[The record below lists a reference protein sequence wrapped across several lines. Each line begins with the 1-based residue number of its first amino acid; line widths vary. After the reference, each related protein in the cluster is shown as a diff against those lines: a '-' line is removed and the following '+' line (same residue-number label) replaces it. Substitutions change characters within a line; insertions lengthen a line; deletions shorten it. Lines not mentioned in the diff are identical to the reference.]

1 MYILIYDRILY
12 ILSYFKTALSMT
24 SSQIHQA
31 PRADTDNPA
40 TTAMAGSA
48 TAGSA
53 TPTVHAISGSV
64 GSALAL
70 LLTYPLERARI
81 ELQSSARPTD
91 RKRSRP
97 PASRPSSP
105 VPAGEGLGVWRCLS
119 DLHRR
124 GELYR
129 GVVPIA
135 TTMAVSNYV
144 FFYSLQLIRGLL
156 ASREGGPSGI
166 GGAGGS
172 RARSLLASSLAGIV
186 NVIITNPLWVANLR
200 IVQQRRSGDDGG
212 DDGTGDDDDAREEP
226 GLLTVM
232 GRIGRE
238 EGVPGLW
245 SGTLA
250 SLILVANPVLQFF
263 AYEQVR
269 LSLLGRRR
277 RLERGGK
284 PASLS
289 PPEAFAVGAA
299 AKTLATVV
307 TYPVQLAQ
315 TLLRLPGE
323 GGGDAGTLS
332 CLARLYGE
340 GGVAAWYS
348 GMRAKL
354 LQTVATASFM
364 FLSYEQILAFMTGLA
379 AGQVGGVGGG

>member
-1 MYILIYDRILY
+1 MHEAVDFPRLCSSTICFQHGLQPLVCGALVHSQLEELVDGI
-12 ILSYFKTALSMT
+12 FK
-24 SSQIHQA
+24 H
-31 PRADTDNPA
+31 PE
-40 TTAMAGSA
+40 
-48 TAGSA
+48 
-53 TPTVHAISGSV
+53 HV
-64 GSALAL
+64 GNL
-70 LLTYPLERARI
+70 LLTCCE
-81 ELQSSARPTD
+81 PTTEGIPENNFALHWRQLPQITAED
-91 RKRSRP
+91 DID
-97 PASRPSSP
+97 AS
-105 VPAGEGLGVWRCLS
+105 E
-119 DLHRR
+119 
-124 GELYR
+124 
-129 GVVPIA
+129 
-135 TTMAVSNYV
+135 
-144 FFYSLQLIRGLL
+144 
-156 ASREGGPSGI
+156 
-166 GGAGGS
+166 
-172 RARSLLASSLAGIV
+172 RSLLASSLAGII

>member
-172 RARSLLASSLAGIV
+172 KARPLLASSLAGIV

-284 PASLS
+284 PARRS
-289 PPEAFAVGAA
+289 PWGPRPRPWPRSSRTPCSWPRPCSGSRGREGA
-299 AKTLATVV
+299 TRG
-307 TYPVQLAQ
+307 P
-315 TLLRLPGE
+315 
-323 GGGDAGTLS
+323 
-332 CLARLYGE
+332 
-340 GGVAAWYS
+340 
-348 GMRAKL
+348 
-354 LQTVATASFM
+354 
-364 FLSYEQILAFMTGLA
+364 
-379 AGQVGGVGGG
+379 

>member
-1 MYILIYDRILY
+1 M
-12 ILSYFKTALSMT
+12 
-24 SSQIHQA
+24 
-31 PRADTDNPA
+31 
-40 TTAMAGSA
+40 
-48 TAGSA
+48 
-53 TPTVHAISGSV
+53 
-64 GSALAL
+64 
-70 LLTYPLERARI
+70 
-81 ELQSSARPTD
+81 
-91 RKRSRP
+91 
-97 PASRPSSP
+97 
-105 VPAGEGLGVWRCLS
+105 
-119 DLHRR
+119 
-124 GELYR
+124 
-129 GVVPIA
+129 VPIA

-156 ASREGGPSGI
+156 ASREGGPVRHR
-166 GGAGGS
+166 GARGGS

-200 IVQQRRSGDDGG
+200 IVQQRRSSDDGG

-226 GLLTVM
+226 GLLTMM

-340 GGVAAWYS
+340 GGGCRMVL
-348 GMRAKL
+348 GHEG
-354 LQTVATASFM
+354 QASAD
-364 FLSYEQILAFMTGLA
+364 SRH
-379 AGQVGGVGGG
+379 GVLHVSVLRTDPGVHDWPGGGPGWGGWAVGEVPIHT